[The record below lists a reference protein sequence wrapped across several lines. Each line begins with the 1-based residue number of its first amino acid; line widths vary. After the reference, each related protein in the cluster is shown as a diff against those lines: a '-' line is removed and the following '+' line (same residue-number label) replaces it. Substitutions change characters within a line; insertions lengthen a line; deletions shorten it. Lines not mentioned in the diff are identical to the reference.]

1 MLARAADSMFWL
13 ARYMERL
20 DALARMM
27 EAAQMMAGL
36 SNQDEEWKSTLIAV
50 GAEEGYNAK
59 YDAVTPERA
68 ALYIGC
74 DRDNPN
80 SILNC
85 LDHARM
91 NARAMRTSLTRDM
104 WEAVNGAWL
113 DGRRFGAKEFM
124 PEMLPD
130 TLDWVRQTAT
140 RFAGACQTTMLRN
153 EIFHFIEL
161 GQSIERADNT
171 ARILDVKYH
180 VLLPSYSGVGGM
192 LDYYQWT
199 TILRAVS
206 AVRAYQYMYKD
217 EVKPWNV
224 AELMILR
231 PEFPRSLRACYDQ
244 ITQCLDSISAD
255 HGGRRGECHR
265 LAGAISAQL
274 RYARIEDI
282 FQSGLHEHVTQLID
296 RTNDLGDA
304 VFAFYMR

>member
-50 GAEEGYNAK
+50 GADEGYNEK
-59 YDAVTPERA
+59 YDVVTPERA
-68 ALYIGC
+68 ALFIGC

-85 LDHARM
+85 LDQARI

-113 DGRRFGAKEFM
+113 EGRRFGAKEFM

-130 TLDWVRQTAT
+130 TLDWVRHAAT

-206 AVRAYQYMYKD
+206 AVRAYQHLYKD

-224 AELMILR
+224 AELMVLR
-231 PEFPRSLRACYDQ
+231 SEFPRSLRACYDK

>member
-50 GAEEGYNAK
+50 GADEGYNAK

-68 ALYIGC
+68 ALFMGC

-80 SILNC
+80 SIVNC
-85 LDHARM
+85 LDQARI

-113 DGRRFGAKEFM
+113 EGRRFGAREFM

-130 TLDWVRQTAT
+130 TLDWVRQAAT

-161 GQSIERADNT
+161 GQSLERADNT

-180 VLLPSYSGVGGM
+180 VLLPTYSGVGGM

-206 AVRAYQYMYKD
+206 AVRAYQHLYKD

-231 PEFPRSLRACYDQ
+231 PEFPRSLRACYDK